1 MLKKIILIGG
11 GVLGACASYYLAKAG
26 HEVTVLERKDIASG
40 ASGGNSGET
49 SLMDRG
55 DAWHIHT
62 SLASLKVY
70 EQWSQTHDIEYD
82 VTGGC
87 TVLHDEEQ
95 YAVMQEIA
103 RELASYDVPVDFY
116 VGERMNEIEPL
127 INVERLHSLA
137 CCPMEGKINPFLT
150 TLSFFE
156 EAKELGVQIC
166 TRTEVTGF
174 EIKDQTITAV
184 HTNKGDFTGELVI
197 NAAGAWAARIGQ
209 LCGVPV
215 PVLNHRGTAFVTE
228 PIVACINTPV
238 VDGDYLIKK
247 LMNSEKRSVCIGANQ
262 CRHGGIV
269 IAQATEVTDLE
280 DKEVSVQG
288 LCQTAKLF
296 TEYFPSLSDV
306 EVVRAWSAVTPFT
319 KDGLPVFGFSKDV
332 KNFFTAAG
340 FKGAFTTAP
349 IVGQNVVRA
358 LDEGFMWEDG
368 RFSPDRAMKA

>member
-1 MLKKIILIGG
+1 MFQKIVIIGG
-11 GVLGACASYYLAKAG
+11 GVLGACSSYYLAEAG
-26 HEVTVLERKDIASG
+26 HEVIVLERRELASG

-49 SLMDRG
+49 SLLDRG
-55 DAWHIHT
+55 DPWHLET
-62 SLASLKVY
+62 SLASLKIY
-70 EQWSQTHDIEYD
+70 EQWSRTHDIEYQ

-95 YAVMQEIA
+95 YFAMREIA
-103 RELASYDVPVDFY
+103 RELVPYGVPVEFY
-116 VGERMNEIEPL
+116 VGERMREIEPL

-137 CCPMEGKINPFLT
+137 CCPMEGKINPFYT

-156 EAKELGVQIC
+156 EAKKLGVKIHAH
-166 TRTEVTGF
+166 TEVTGF
-174 EIKDQTITAV
+174 EIEDRTISAV
-184 HTNKGDFTGELVI
+184 HTDRGDFTGDIVV
-197 NAAGAWAARIGQ
+197 NAAGAWASRIGE

-228 PIVACINTPV
+228 PVQPCINTPV

-247 LMNSEKRSVCIGANQ
+247 LMNSEKRSICIGANQ
-262 CRHGGIV
+262 CKHGGIV

-306 EVVRAWSAVTPFT
+306 AVVRAWSAVTPFT
-319 KDGLPVFGFSKDV
+319 KDGLPVFGFSEGL
-332 KNFFTAAG
+332 KNLFTVAG

-349 IVGQNVVRA
+349 VVGQNVVRA
-358 LDEGFMWEDG
+358 LDEGFVWEGG
-368 RFSPDRAMKA
+368 RFSPDRAL